1 MKVIVLANQKGGVG
15 KSTLAASLAVAAQE
29 GGERVFVVD
38 LDPQGSLTSWSDRRE
53 ANAPDVD
60 RITPDKLAAAV
71 AALKAQGYTIVII
84 DTPGLDS
91 AGTSAAMG
99 LADLC
104 LIPARASV
112 LDIEASRP
120 TIAALSRLG
129 TPFAFVLNCAP
140 VGRTNRPLDAAR
152 ALSLM
157 GVLSAVS
164 IAMRSDH
171 MDAIALGL
179 GVTEYNPTGK
189 AADEIRQLW
198 SWVIKR
204 SGG

>member
-1 MKVIVLANQKGGVG
+1 MKTVAFVNQKGGVG
-15 KSTLAASLAVAAQE
+15 KTSLAASLAVAAQE
-29 GGERVFVVD
+29 AGERVFVVD
-38 LDPQGSLTSWSDRRE
+38 LDPQGSLMGWAGRRQ
-53 ANAPDVD
+53 ADTPAVD
-60 RITPDKLAAAV
+60 RITPDKLP
-71 AALKAQGYTIVII
+71 AALSALRVEGYTIIVI

-91 AGTSAAMG
+91 AGTSVAMS

-104 LIPARASV
+104 IIPARASV
-112 LDIEASRP
+112 LDIEASRS
-120 TIAALSRLG
+120 TLAALSRLG
-129 TPFAFVLNCAP
+129 RPYAFVLNCAP

-152 ALSLM
+152 ALTLM

-179 GVTEYNPTGK
+179 GVTEFNTTGK

-198 SWVIKR
+198 AWIVKR
-204 SGG
+204 LGA